1 MARPARTD
9 PYPPQTGPKWGSRG
23 GPKKG
28 TKLSRLGELLNTQK
42 NVHFFA
48 PPGGRAPGG
57 PPGGLF
63 PYRGNTPPG
72 TYKMIGKKA
81 QKWPILGPPGGPGG
95 GPGGAPGAP
104 PGGRGKFPGPP
115 ARPGRRGA
123 PGRGPREGV
132 SPRSYKQWPV
142 RRGLPVLRASVC
154 TASSRF
160 GHLRDRSQV
169 LRDPTRI
176 TRSEVERSK
185 HTAGRELG
193 GGLG

>member
-1 MARPARTD
+1 MGVP
-9 PYPPQTGPKWGSRG
+9 G
-23 GPKKG
+23 GPEKRDQTVPTGRVIKYPKKCA
-28 TKLSRLGELLNTQK
+28 L
-42 NVHFFA
+42 FC
-48 PPGGRAPGG
+48 PPGGR
-57 PPGGLF
+57 PPGRPSGGVF
-63 PYRGNTPPG
+63 PYRGNTPILATNKYGKGP
-72 TYKMIGKKA
+72 KMALFGA
-81 QKWPILGPPGGPGG
+81 SCGARPRGPAGPPGRPPGG
-95 GPGGAPGAP
+95 GEN
-104 PGGRGKFPGPP
+104 FPAR
-115 ARPGRRGA
+115 ARPGRRGP
-123 PGRGPREGV
+123 PGRGPRDGV

>member
-1 MARPARTD
+1 MGVP
-9 PYPPQTGPKWGSRG
+9 G
-23 GPKKG
+23 GPEKRDQTVPTGRVIKYPKKCA
-28 TKLSRLGELLNTQK
+28 L
-42 NVHFFA
+42 FC

-81 QKWPILGPPGGPGG
+81 QKWPFLGPPGGPGG

-104 PGGRGKFPGPP
+104 PGGRGKFPPARAPGAAGRPP
-115 ARPGRRGA
+115 AGG
-123 PGRGPREGV
+123 PGRGVAEV
-132 SPRSYKQWPV
+132 LPRSYKQWPV